1 MGENI
6 NMMDFDS
13 VFNGEPENENDF
25 NPYLTLL
32 MCNLL
37 KEDLALLNDRIDI
50 TTKPTYFFINEDYFY
65 NILLAL
71 HANEN
76 VRFIKKHMK
85 RYDLVHVV
93 ERDTYLKMTGGK
105 DID

>member
-1 MGENI
+1 
-6 NMMDFDS
+6 MMDFDS
-13 VFNGEPENENDF
+13 VFNEDFDRGNDF
-25 NPYLTLL
+25 NPYVALL

-37 KEDLALLNDRIDI
+37 KDDLIFLNNRIDI

-65 NILLAL
+65 NILLVL

-76 VRFIKKHMK
+76 VRFIKKRMK
-85 RYDLVHVV
+85 RDDLVHVI